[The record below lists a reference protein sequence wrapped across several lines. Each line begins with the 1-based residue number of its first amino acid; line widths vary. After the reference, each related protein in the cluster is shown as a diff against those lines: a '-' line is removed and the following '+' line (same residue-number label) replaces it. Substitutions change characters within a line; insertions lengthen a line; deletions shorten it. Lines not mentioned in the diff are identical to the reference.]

1 MSTDPSY
8 VAAQTGLT
16 VGTMLTEQPLEP
28 LLAAAK
34 AEVIYLRT
42 GWVALEKR
50 CGRWSR

>member
-16 VGTMLTEQPLEP
+16 VGAILTEQPLEP

-34 AEVIYLRT
+34 AEVT
-42 GWVALEKR
+42 T
-50 CGRWSR
+50 